1 MTGPDV
7 LLLHGLASSAR
18 HGWADPGWIDLLES
32 ASRRPLAIDLPG
44 HGAAAKPH
52 DPVAYATVE
61 QDILAWLD
69 DREGTDGKAP
79 VDAVGFSAGG
89 QVLLRMAAASPA
101 AFRRIAVLGVGH
113 LTLAAGQGTTGDPPP
128 RATDAAEVIGRLA
141 RQPGNDPEALS
152 AFASRPAVP
161 LTPALLG
168 MVTAQALIVAG
179 DQDFSGS
186 PGPVAALI
194 PGARAQTVR
203 GLDHFATPG
212 DRRVMRAV
220 LSFITGQAR

>member
-1 MTGPDV
+1 MTDPDV

-18 HGWADPGWIDLLES
+18 HGWADHGWIDLLES
-32 ASRRPLAIDLPG
+32 AGRRPLAVDLPG

-52 DPVAYATVE
+52 DPAAYATVE

-69 DREGTDGKAP
+69 GREGTGGQAP

-101 AFRRIAVLGVGH
+101 AFRRIAILGVGH
-113 LTLAAGQGTTGDPPP
+113 LALAGGQAAGDPLPG
-128 RATDAAEVIGRLA
+128 ANGAAEVIARLA
-141 RQPGNDPEALS
+141 RQPGNDPEAVS
-152 AFASRPAVP
+152 AFASRPAEP

-168 MVTAQALIVAG
+168 MVTAQTLIVVG

-186 PGPVAALI
+186 ADPVAARI
-194 PGARAQTVR
+194 PGAHTLTVR
-203 GLDHFATPG
+203 GLDHFAMPG

-220 LSFITGQAR
+220 LSFITERAR